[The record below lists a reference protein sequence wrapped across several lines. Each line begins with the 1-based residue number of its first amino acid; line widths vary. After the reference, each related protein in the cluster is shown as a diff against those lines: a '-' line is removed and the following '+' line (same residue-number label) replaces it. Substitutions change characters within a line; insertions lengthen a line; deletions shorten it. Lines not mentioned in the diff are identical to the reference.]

1 MEVAKEMKIASLPWT
16 NVSIHV
22 EETSQ
27 KLKAFAQ
34 KLCVTVARPC
44 FLRPKAAFPSLKK
57 VTVVHHLGTAMFG
70 TSKG

>member
-1 MEVAKEMKIASLPWT
+1 MKIASLPWT

-57 VTVVHHLGTAMFG
+57 ARPFKIEGLVYQPFEMKFWFP
-70 TSKG
+70 